1 MTADQERARVINHR
15 WPEANLP
22 QPWHGYGLLGQIV
35 FFLLTVAGIAAFYT
49 LTKQELL
56 TAVLCIVL
64 AEFLIHGRRWF
75 GTGVEAALW
84 IGGLFSAL
92 AALPNTGAPE
102 ANLLIAAAAGIAG
115 FRVRNP
121 LFGALAAFFVTYY
134 LEVKADLGT
143 IAAMLIATFAL
154 IALHRT
160 WRRPSTEWLFI
171 ILLVTMPFAAQAHAD
186 RRWALLTIA
195 LAGGFAAISFACALR
210 KRHHAMFAGAAAAA
224 IVAVGTVHSRF
235 GISEEAVSAISGA
248 VLLVASLATSRLLR
262 GRTTGFVV
270 TPAKLTAFDD
280 DLETLATVAIAPPH
294 SAGNPPEVRPQGEG
308 GFGGAGATG
317 DY

>member
-1 MTADQERARVINHR
+1 MTAEQERARAINHR
-15 WPEANLP
+15 LPEANLP
-22 QPWHGYGLLGQIV
+22 QPTHGYGLLGQIV
-35 FFLLTVAGIAAFYT
+35 FFLLTVAGIFAFYM
-49 LTKQELL
+49 LTKAELL

-64 AEFLIHGRRWF
+64 AEFLIRVRKWF

-92 AALPNTGAPE
+92 QALPNTGAPE

-115 FRVRNP
+115 LRVRNP
-121 LFGALAAFFVTYY
+121 VFGTVAAFFVTYY
-134 LEVKADLGT
+134 LEVKADVGT
-143 IAAMLIATFAL
+143 IGTLLIATFAL

-171 ILLVTMPFAAQAHAD
+171 ILLVTMPLAGWVHAD
-186 RRWALLTIA
+186 SQWEAMTIA
-195 LAGGFAAISFACALR
+195 LNAAFAAICFTAAII
-210 KRHHAMFAGAAAAA
+210 KRHHAMFAGAASAAF
-224 IVAVGTVHSRF
+224 VAVATVHERLEA
-235 GISEEAVSAISGA
+235 SEELTFAIAGA
-248 VLLVASLATSRLLR
+248 VLLIASALTARLLR

-270 TPAKLTAFDD
+270 TPSKLTAFDD
-280 DLETLATVAIAPPH
+280 DLESLATVAIAPPH
-294 SAGNPPEVRPQGEG
+294 SAGNPPEGRPQGEG